1 MTKSLTLRSAKNLV
15 KYAQR
20 YLEHGFETVPEDEQR
35 YLGNHNTQ
43 LVNIIM
49 HDIAEHNKLVEELKL
64 RPVFTN
70 RDPIVDVGSLY
81 RKSGADFV
89 ELAKRQIIKRPSRAT
104 RARIRIQ
111 NSIYDSNKKFITSN
125 QRKSRKSSKSRKS
138 QN

>member
-15 KYAQR
+15 KKAQK
-20 YLEHGFETVPEDEQR
+20 YLEYGFETVPRDEQR

>member
-15 KYAQR
+15 KKAQK
-20 YLEHGFETVPEDEQR
+20 YLDYGFETVPEDEQR

-64 RPVFTN
+64 RPVFIN

-89 ELAKRQIIKRPSRAT
+89 ELAKRQIIKRPSITT
-104 RARIRIQ
+104 RSRIRIQ

-125 QRKSRKSSKSRKS
+125 QRKSRKSR
-138 QN
+138 N